1 MAQIGDI
8 KRYRA
13 NLQDEIDGAAMYRT
27 LAELESDPN
36 LTELYQ
42 RLAATE
48 ERHGRLWI
56 DRLVEAGVSLSV
68 PRPTR
73 RVRILMWLARRLGPS
88 MLVSTLAAQEQAGQ
102 FMYDDQPEAAGTTL
116 PADERSHAR
125 LLQTL
130 STEGS
135 SGVAGPALARVEG
148 RHSAVGGNA
157 LRAAVLGANDG
168 LVSNL
173 ALVMGVAG
181 ASISNDAVLIAGFAG
196 LVAGAI
202 SMALGEWL
210 SVQSSRELYQRQ
222 IDIEERE
229 IADAPEEEA
238 EELALI
244 YQAKGMSAEQAR
256 ALAARIMEDPETALS
271 TLAREELGIDPDELG
286 GSAWQAAVTSFFLFT
301 AGAIFPVVAFLFTSG
316 AAAVVASLALSAL
329 ALFVVGAGI
338 TLITGRGVW
347 FSGLRQMAFGL
358 AAAGL
363 TYGIG
368 SLLGV
373 AVS

>member
-1 MAQIGDI
+1 VAQIGDI

-338 TLITGRGVW
+338 TLITGRGVG
-347 FSGLRQMAFGL
+347 FSGLRQMVFGL

-363 TYGIG
+363 TFGIG

>member
-1 MAQIGDI
+1 
-8 KRYRA
+8 
-13 NLQDEIDGAAMYRT
+13 
-27 LAELESDPN
+27 
-36 LTELYQ
+36 
-42 RLAATE
+42 
-48 ERHGRLWI
+48 
-56 DRLVEAGVSLSV
+56 
-68 PRPTR
+68 
-73 RVRILMWLARRLGPS
+73 
-88 MLVSTLAAQEQAGQ
+88 
-102 FMYDDQPEAAGTTL
+102 
-116 PADERSHAR
+116 
-125 LLQTL
+125 
-130 STEGS
+130 
-135 SGVAGPALARVEG
+135 
-148 RHSAVGGNA
+148 
-157 LRAAVLGANDG
+157 
-168 LVSNL
+168 
-173 ALVMGVAG
+173 
-181 ASISNDAVLIAGFAG
+181 
-196 LVAGAI
+196 
-202 SMALGEWL
+202 MALGEWL

-363 TYGIG
+363 TFGIG